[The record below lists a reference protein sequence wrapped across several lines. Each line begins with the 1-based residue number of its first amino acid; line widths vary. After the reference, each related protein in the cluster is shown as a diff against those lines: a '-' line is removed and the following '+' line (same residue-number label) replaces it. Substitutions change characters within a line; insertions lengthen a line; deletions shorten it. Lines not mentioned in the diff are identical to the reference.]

1 MSIVQSG
8 LRNKGKERKRHLSAE
23 GKQPEKTDKWR
34 GISEG
39 KSVGFLSRTLS
50 GRRFNSAPRYEKSSS
65 GDGLLLFYEHR
76 QVTLSAFL
84 RQLVFLLIGIGTIAF
99 FHFGI

>member
-1 MSIVQSG
+1 LDSYPERFWDGGSIPPHAT
-8 LRNKGKERKRHLSAE
+8 EE
-23 GKQPEKTDKWR
+23 
-34 GISEG
+34 
-39 KSVGFLSRTLS
+39 
-50 GRRFNSAPRYEKSSS
+50 SSS
-65 GDGLLLFYEHR
+65 EDGLLLFYEHR